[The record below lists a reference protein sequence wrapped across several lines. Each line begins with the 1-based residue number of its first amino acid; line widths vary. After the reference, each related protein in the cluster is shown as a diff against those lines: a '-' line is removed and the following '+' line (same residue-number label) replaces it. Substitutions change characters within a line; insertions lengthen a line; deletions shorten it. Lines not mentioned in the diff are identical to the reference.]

1 VVFFKTT
8 DNRPL
13 QMEAHHKLE
22 GPLRM
27 SCCRSVE
34 AVILNA
40 DKNPASIALQA
51 ILIDNRT
58 ANTRQSLG
66 IAPVLS
72 VPDLNVEKP
81 MPVPE
86 TLKFAFPA
94 SPRIEQFDEI
104 ELIFHRTGNRRD
116 KSARVAI
123 DRFVL
128 RP

>member
-1 VVFFKTT
+1 V
-8 DNRPL
+8 L
-13 QMEAHHKLE
+13 
-22 GPLRM
+22 
-27 SCCRSVE
+27 
-34 AVILNA
+34 ILNA
-40 DKNPASIALQA
+40 DTNRESIALQA

-58 ANTRQSLG
+58 MNRRQSLG
-66 IAPVLS
+66 VAAVSS

-81 MPVPE
+81 TPIPE
-86 TLKFAFPA
+86 TLKFAFPS

-104 ELIFHRTGNRRD
+104 EVDFHRTGNRRD